1 MRLIAHQ
8 AARFDVDPTR
18 IGAMG
23 LSAGGHLCANL
34 AAQFTRAAYKPTDAA
49 DALSARLC
57 IAAPIYAAILADQ
70 FTSPGL
76 FGANSTAEM
85 LAQHIPSRHVP
96 ADAPPHWLLHV
107 EGDSTVPVANTPAL
121 RQALVERK
129 IPVQTHLIEKGGHGF
144 ASRFTK
150 GTPLEVWP
158 ELFLAYAKTKN

>member
-1 MRLIAHQ
+1 MQLIAHQ

-23 LSAGGHLCANL
+23 LSVGGHLGANF
-34 AAQFTRAAYKPTDAA
+34 AGQFTRAAYKPIDAA

-57 IAAPIYAAILADQ
+57 IAAPTYAAILADQ

-107 EGDSTVPVANTPAL
+107 EGDSTVPVANTPA
-121 RQALVERK
+121 RRAALVERK
-129 IPVQTHLIEKGGHGF
+129 IPVQTHLFEKGGHGF
-144 ASRFTK
+144 AIRFTK

-158 ELFLAYAKTKN
+158 EPFPAYAKTKN

>member
-8 AARFDVDPTR
+8 AARFGVDPTR

-85 LAQHIPSRHVP
+85 LAQH
-96 ADAPPHWLLHV
+96 
-107 EGDSTVPVANTPAL
+107 TPAATSPPMRRRIGCCML
-121 RQALVERK
+121 RA
-129 IPVQTHLIEKGGHGF
+129 IPPSPSPTRRRCGRRWWSGKSPY
-144 ASRFTK
+144 SRT
-150 GTPLEVWP
+150 
-158 ELFLAYAKTKN
+158 